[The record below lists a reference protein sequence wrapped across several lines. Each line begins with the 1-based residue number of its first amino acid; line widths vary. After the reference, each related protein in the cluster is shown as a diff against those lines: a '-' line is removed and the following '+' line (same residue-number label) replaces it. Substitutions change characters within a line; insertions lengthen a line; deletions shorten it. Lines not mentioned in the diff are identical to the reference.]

1 MAAHQAS
8 EKDEIWRCLHC
19 SGGLTSGAVILK
31 CLDCGKQYPVV
42 ADIPLLVREPENYF
56 RAQRASLIE
65 VARHARQ
72 RKDRLDQID
81 PYASLPDAALER
93 HRDVLSVEAAQAET
107 LLALL
112 EPPAWALEA
121 SAESARELLQAQ
133 RPGWGFDTLAP
144 YLLRDWTNSTELQA
158 TTSRIGA
165 ALERVFPDPRGKSV
179 GFAGCGAGGLL
190 AKIAADFARVLA
202 FDLTLPILAAARHML
217 DGKTLDL
224 ALPRALNESGGI
236 SLRSYDL
243 PPAASRVE
251 LLAMDALDTAFA
263 DRSIDCVVTVFLT
276 DILPDPRSLADE
288 IHRILSD
295 DGVWINYGPS
305 GNNLKALWRFDQKEA
320 TAFFKAAG
328 FSPIQAES
336 YRGTNL
342 DISNVCPST
351 SFRNTMCYLTLAR
364 KTRKAEARPPP
375 RTPGREQ
382 IGKVVPQHFPGT
394 LLIYHLEAA
403 QENSIVL
410 QHDRIP
416 GRAETWKIGHGAAR
430 MITLVD
436 GKMTV
441 SEIADL
447 LNRRKPP
454 QPVDKTL
461 SIFARFFAQGLLDWR
476 GRDF

>member
-8 EKDEIWRCLHC
+8 EKAEIWRCLHC
-19 SGGLTSGAVILK
+19 RGGLSSGVILK

-42 ADIPLLVREPENYF
+42 AGIPLLVREPANYF
-56 RAQRASLIE
+56 RAQCASLIE
-65 VARHARQ
+65 VARNARQ

-81 PYASLPDAALER
+81 PYASLPNAALER

-112 EPPAWALEA
+112 EPQAWALES
-121 SAESARELLQAQ
+121 SAESARELQVL
-133 RPGWGFDTLAP
+133 RPGWGFDTLTP
-144 YLLRDWTNSTELQA
+144 YLLRDWTNSTELQV
-158 TTSRIGA
+158 TSSRIGA
-165 ALERVFPDPRGKSV
+165 ALERVFPDPLGKSV

-190 AKIAADFARVLA
+190 AKISADFARVLA

-224 ALPRALNESGGI
+224 ALPRVLNESGHI

-263 DRSIDCVVTVFLT
+263 DRSVDCVVTVFLT
-276 DILPDPRSLADE
+276 DILPDPRSLAEE

-305 GNNLKALWRFDQKEA
+305 GNNLKALWRFDQREA

-351 SFRNTMCYLTLAR
+351 SFRNTVCYLTLAR
-364 KTRKAEARPPP
+364 KTRKAEARPTP

-382 IGKVVPQHFPGT
+382 IGEVVPQHFPGT
-394 LLIYHLEAA
+394 LLIHHLEAA
-403 QENSIVL
+403 EENSIVL
-410 QHDRIP
+410 EHDRIP
-416 GRAETWKIGHGAAR
+416 GRAENWKIGLRAAR

-436 GKMTV
+436 GKRTV

-461 SIFARFFAQGLLDWR
+461 SIFAQFFAHGLLDWR
-476 GRDF
+476 GRDS